1 MIEDIKMSG
10 SGTSKVSNTLSS
22 IKTWTDIK
30 TKLIRKLS
38 QLDKMRGH
46 KFMTKGI
53 LDKAEKIWKQDNE
66 ADPKILVKYFSP
78 SMTFYIT
85 DIDVEHPEYSSGYVF
100 NDQYKEWE
108 FGWINLVDLSIAKNS
123 YWMPVERDMHFTK
136 VNMSEVVPSLKKT
149 FSENL
154 VQMLDDEINWNMQYD
169 KECTFYFEE
178 LTNEFEV
185 VRKMSDWLQNWD
197 DVIISHKDLTS
208 EEKELPE
215 TELTKLFIKK
225 LNERL

>member
-1 MIEDIKMSG
+1 MIEDIKMSS
-10 SGTSKVSNTLSS
+10 SGTNKVSNTLSS

-38 QLDKMRGH
+38 HLDKMRGH

-53 LDKAEKIWKQDNE
+53 LDKAEKIWKQNNE
-66 ADPKILVKYFSP
+66 SDPKILVKYFSP

-85 DIDVEHPEYSSGYVF
+85 DIDMENPEYSFGYVF

-108 FGWINLVDLSIAKNS
+108 FGWINLVDLSLAKNS

-136 VNMSEVVPSLKKT
+136 DNMSEVVPSLKKT

-208 EEKELPE
+208 EEKELSD

>member
-1 MIEDIKMSG
+1 
-10 SGTSKVSNTLSS
+10 
-22 IKTWTDIK
+22 
-30 TKLIRKLS
+30 
-38 QLDKMRGH
+38 
-46 KFMTKGI
+46 
-53 LDKAEKIWKQDNE
+53 
-66 ADPKILVKYFSP
+66 
-78 SMTFYIT
+78 
-85 DIDVEHPEYSSGYVF
+85 
-100 NDQYKEWE
+100 
-108 FGWINLVDLSIAKNS
+108 
-123 YWMPVERDMHFTK
+123 
-136 VNMSEVVPSLKKT
+136 MSEVVPSLKKT

-169 KECTFYFEE
+169 KECTIYFEE